1 MDKKKTRIGLLLSI
15 GAVVLFVLFDFV
27 RDFNSEQE
35 AREEAS
41 QTEEVMITNDQEPET
56 DNHSEEDSDFQLS
69 EDLEEDPN
77 TNQETTEEENAVG
90 NSPQLSYGSY
100 PGELAYDFEL
110 QEIGSD
116 EILRLSDFRGQ
127 KVFLNFW
134 ASWCPPCKIEAPH
147 LKNFAESQDDVVVLG
162 VNVTV
167 SESNLDN
174 VQGFIDEYDLTFP
187 NVYGVDEMFGLFF
200 VESLP
205 TSLFIDSNGI
215 IQERVVGPVT
225 EDVLNAHFSMID

>member
-1 MDKKKTRIGLLLSI
+1 MKKKTVRYIIIGLIS
-15 GAVVLFVLFDFV
+15 AAVLFVIFDFV
-27 RDFNSEQE
+27 KDMSSEQE

-41 QTEEVMITNDQEPET
+41 QEETITDEGTDESEEVDEDT
-56 DNHSEEDSDFQLS
+56 DFDFSD
-69 EDLEEDPN
+69 DLEEE
-77 TNQETTEEENAVG
+77 ETTEAENDANNEEDAEDT
-90 NSPQLSYGSY
+90 YGAY
-100 PGELAYDFEL
+100 PGQKAYDFEL
-110 QEIGSD
+110 TEIGSD
-116 EILRLSDFRGQ
+116 EVVKLSDYRGQ

-147 LKNFAESQDDVVVLG
+147 LQKFAESQDDVVVLG

-174 VQGFIDEYDLTFP
+174 IQEFIDEYGFTFT
-187 NVYGVDEMFGLFF
+187 NVYGVEEMFGLFF

-205 TSLFIDSNGI
+205 TSLFIDSEGV

-225 EDVLNAHFSMID
+225 EDVLEANFSMID